1 MAAAGQRFRFRPR
14 YRGVAWTAIAVGAA
28 IAAVAAL
35 AGLPWPAIAAGVAGV
50 ALGAFYLVSPTWSI
64 EVAVDD
70 AALEV
75 LQNGDRRFRLPWS
88 QVKEVVASPAT
99 KTCFVDGG
107 DADSSL
113 LVPGEGAP
121 APYAISDKEAL
132 YDFITSHVA
141 ADRVV
146 EVALLETHGAGP
158 GEPPVAPPSAS
169 G

>member
-1 MAAAGQRFRFRPR
+1 MASGRRFRFRPR
-14 YRGVAWTAIAVGAA
+14 YRGIAWTAIGIGAA
-28 IAAVAAL
+28 LAAVAAG
-35 AGLPWPAIAAGVAGV
+35 AGLAWPAIAAGAAGV

-70 AALEV
+70 GALEV

-88 QVKEVVASPAT
+88 QVKEVVASPTT

-107 DADSSL
+107 DPDSSL

-121 APYAISDKEAL
+121 APYAIAESDAL

-141 ADRVV
+141 RDRVV
-146 EVALLETHGAGP
+146 EVALLEAHKH
-158 GEPPVAPPSAS
+158 
-169 G
+169 